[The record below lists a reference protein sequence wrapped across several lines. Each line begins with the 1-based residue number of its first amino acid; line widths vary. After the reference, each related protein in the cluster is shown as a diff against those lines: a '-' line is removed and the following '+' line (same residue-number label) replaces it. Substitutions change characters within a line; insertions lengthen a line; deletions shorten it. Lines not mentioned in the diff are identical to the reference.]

1 MSPEDFVDLICTSP
15 FCNFVVHVISCIFF
29 LHVVHFVVVQ
39 HIIRSEYILLEQ
51 QFLLLVYSDVHT

>member
-1 MSPEDFVDLICTSP
+1 MSPEDLHPLSATLLYMVD
-15 FCNFVVHVISCIFF
+15 HVISCIFF